1 MADKD
6 LINLYLKDIKKHKL
20 LSKEEEFSLFV
31 KAKNGDIEAK
41 NELIKMCI
49 RDRYLI

>member
-20 LSKEEEFSLFV
+20 LSKEEAFV
-31 KAKNGDIEAK
+31 PSSKS
-41 NELIKMCI
+41 
-49 RDRYLI
+49 